1 MSRAI
6 VLLSAG
12 MDSVVA
18 FKLAHNDY
26 DEIRSITF
34 AYGQRAQSR
43 ELEYASK
50 ICAMYHVPH
59 DIVDLSWYLGFRGAL
74 TGGGELPQLDNA
86 ALEHFEAVEE
96 TAKVVWVPAR
106 NAVFLSIGAAFC
118 EHHNFDSIVVGFN
131 KEEAAT
137 FPDNSSSFITCFNE
151 ALQYAVLGD
160 VQVHAPLIHNEK
172 SEIALLGLQI
182 DAPLEWSWSCY
193 VAESAP
199 CSVCESCVRRSR
211 AFERIKKKDPLF
223 DRLKRVPHGSVDG

>member
-6 VLLSAG
+6 ILLSAG

-18 FKLAHNDY
+18 FKLAYGDY
-26 DEIRSITF
+26 EEIRCVTF
-34 AYGQRAQSR
+34 AYGQRAQST

-50 ICAMYHVPH
+50 ICAMYGVPH
-59 DIVDLSWYLGFRGAL
+59 NIVDLSWYAGFKGAL
-74 TGGGELPQLDNA
+74 TDSDELPVLDSA
-86 ALEHFEAVEE
+86 VLEHFETTKE

-118 EHHNFDSIVVGFN
+118 DHFNFDSVVVGFN

-137 FPDNSSSFITCFNE
+137 FPDNSSDFLARFND
-151 ALQYAVLGD
+151 ALEYAVLGN
-160 VQVHAPLIHNEK
+160 VQVHAPLIQSDK

-193 VAESAP
+193 AADSTP

-211 AFERIKKKDPLF
+211 AFKTIKRQDPLF
-223 DRLKRVPHGSVDG
+223 GRLNRAVRKNIDE

>member
-6 VLLSAG
+6 VLLSSG

-18 FKLAHNDY
+18 FKLAYNDY
-26 DEIRSITF
+26 DEVRCITF

-43 ELEYASK
+43 EVEYASK
-50 ICAMYHVPH
+50 VCAMYHVPH
-59 DIVDLSWYLGFRGAL
+59 DIVDLSWYAGFKGAL
-74 TGGGELPQLDNA
+74 TGSGELPRLDDSL
-86 ALEHFEAVEE
+86 LEHFETVAG

-118 EHHNFDSIVVGFN
+118 DHHNFDSIVVGFN
-131 KEEAAT
+131 KEEAVT
-137 FPDNSSSFITCFNE
+137 FPDNSSDFIKCFNK

-160 VQVHAPLIHNEK
+160 VRVHAPLIDHEK

-182 DAPLEWSWSCY
+182 GAPLEWSWSCY
-193 VAESAP
+193 AAESAP
-199 CSVCESCVRRSR
+199 CGVCESCVRRNR

-223 DRLKRVPHGSVDG
+223 DRLKGVPQGA